1 MVSGVESRQRNRQ
14 RRTLNSAGLTLLE
27 RRKVDHVDFVV
38 AGVQKAGTTALH
50 DFLAQH
56 PHVALLRD
64 QALHF
69 FDKEEHFAGEPDYRI
84 LLGNFDPGW
93 RWRVAGEVTADY
105 LYYPRA
111 LERIARYNPEMK
123 VIVSLRNPVDRAFSQ
138 WNMRRG
144 KGQEPLEF
152 IDAIKRDQELGVW
165 RGPRGNAYLAR
176 SLYSTQLERVF
187 DLFPRN
193 QVLVIKYEEFRQNSY
208 RVADRMFDFLGIR
221 RSRTLKNKWRN
232 IGSYSRKVRA
242 EEREYLSSLF
252 EEDISKLEALLDWDC
267 SNWRFAAAVPASYG

>member
-1 MVSGVESRQRNRQ
+1 MMSKVKSCERNGQRGA
-14 RRTLNSAGLTLLE
+14 LNSTGLTLIR

-69 FDKEEHFAGEPDYRI
+69 FDKEEHFAEEPDYRI

-123 VIVSLRNPVDRAFSQ
+123 VIVSLRNPVARAFSQ
-138 WNMRRG
+138 WNMRRA

-176 SLYSTQLERVF
+176 SLYSPQLERVF
-187 DLFPRN
+187 DLFPRD
-193 QVLVIKYEEFRQNSY
+193 QVLVIRYEEFRQKPY
-208 RVADRMFDFLGIR
+208 RVADRMFDFLGAR
-221 RSRTLKNKWRN
+221 RLHTLKIKWRN
-232 IGSYSRKVRA
+232 IGSYSRKVTA

-252 EEDISKLEALLDWDC
+252 EEDISKLETLLDWDC
-267 SNWRFAAAVPASYG
+267 SNWRFAAAVPASHA